1 MNRKRS
7 SSVSFTRGKENNDDD
22 VGDEIHISLAPY
34 IQTYLAHSG
43 QGLGCCGISLPVP
56 FERAAARSW
65 WNPKFDSEILEEQ
78 FRRSAFPQIRLRFR
92 YALTYILLVSMS
104 WLAYFVVTGIE
115 NDTSTWPAIAAI
127 FSIVGAIVSVVL
139 YLTHTDYYK
148 SYVLPTSLGVAS
160 LLCLLSLLF
169 LAIVPP
175 YVDGLTLVGHFAL
188 CSEIL
193 LLIYTVLPM
202 PLYACIGISSIYSI
216 VFEFLTAYLYGSKD
230 RRQRMFSSRTF
241 LNNSDISKVYNKTFV
256 PTYSSLHQDSH
267 LISGLQS
274 VISNVSDVL
283 TASAEIMSNL
293 HTPNAISN
301 LSSKLLDNEGIIGKM
316 SETLTNANTLIKLNS
331 STLSTMTSVN
341 STVNSLF
348 NNTNLSNLSKMNASS
363 TEAGLIAD
371 TVQSITNWT
380 NTDASSTYLQDD
392 IDFTT
397 NLSIRILMQICI
409 HLIGVHILIMTFV
422 RMRGTFMKVGQS
434 LLVRRQLEME
444 RQLKEKMIH
453 SVMPPKVA
461 DWLMEESG
469 REREREDS
477 LKKGS
482 IPSNQT
488 DIRSL
493 FRPFNMHSME
503 NVSILFAD
511 IVGFTKMSSNK
522 TAEEL
527 VGILNDLF
535 ERFDDLCEHH
545 GCEKISTLGDCYYC
559 VSGCPEPRPDHA
571 KCCIEMGLAMI
582 EAIKQ
587 FDVERREGVNMRVG
601 VHTGTVLC
609 GIVGTK
615 RFKFDVWSNDVTL
628 ANKLESTGKPGRV
641 HLSEKT
647 LSFLN
652 HQYITEEGEAVNGI
666 KTYFIRSRKSDIMN
680 QFVTN
685 VTLPK
690 DFSPL
695 LQTRHRL
702 ASCNNQNKP
711 RQHYLH
717 MVTNTN
723 NYRIK
728 ANSLP
733 SILDSENSNDIIDEK
748 EDLNK
753 SPVSTAS
760 YEKKRTRNKPW
771 RYLQRQRTSEEMT
784 PLDIEEGRNIVIRQP
799 KNEQYDDRNG
809 FKRIPFNNGVE
820 MDPNPVPSSP
830 LLSGQETISHA
841 SSICS
846 RKDSGIKSNSRRSSI
861 QQQLFL
867 MNGMAQ
873 GDLLGHRV
881 SGYYTSSS
889 TLNSNHELSSSVPPY
904 PFPPAVTDTF
914 GACFHKLRKQS
925 DLQLIRCV
933 QDNVSSQ
940 RSYFVKPPL
949 SSVTLFFKNK
959 ELEKEY
965 RENAHRA
972 SEGVTGNPPTLAT
985 SRFNTYFD
993 ILISALVY
1001 TAITISLFLLC
1012 KPSIYYTVFCTFA
1025 TTIQVIAVLLCIR
1038 QFFRPN
1044 TMNATFTQNIFNF
1057 FSRWYPWHVCG
1068 AILVGLPIVSIL
1080 LNFTCN
1086 SLHSLNNFEY
1096 YYSYLIFIGLVHFCN
1111 FTQLNC
1117 WMKNLLV
1124 TFAGALFICLV
1135 VSHISYNQVMTVP
1148 SDYDT
1153 RNNTQERSAMHPNLI
1168 NAILTEHDS
1177 YPIDENLIIS
1187 RKEFH
1192 NFADSSTQSSVPIM
1206 GQPTPMMDAIVITE
1220 REKELRYN
1228 ERLYHSEIYLDM
1240 ILLLLLVWFLNR
1252 EFEISYRLSFHG
1264 NFVAA
1269 RDKTRVQSMK
1279 NQADLLLHN
1288 IIPKYVADQL
1298 KTTAKYSQNHK
1309 SVGIIFASIVN
1320 FNELYDESYLGG
1332 KEYLRVLNELIGD
1345 FDELLENPEF
1355 SNVEKIKTI
1364 GSTFMAASG
1373 LNPQVRQQSEHE
1385 YTHLFQLLDFAM
1397 AMHKVIYN
1405 FNRDLLGFKLI
1416 LRVGFN
1422 YGDVTAGV
1430 IGATKLY
1437 YDIWG
1442 DAVNIASRMDST
1454 GVAGRIQM
1462 ASNCIDVLAERYEF
1476 EPRGQ
1481 VYVKGKDN
1489 MDVFLL
1495 IGKKEDITDT
1505 NGT

>member
-1 MNRKRS
+1 MSDMTPPLNRKRS
-7 SSVSFTRGKENNDDD
+7 SSVSFTRAKDDSE
-22 VGDEIHISLAPY
+22 GAADEIHISLAPC
-34 IQTYLAHSG
+34 IQTYLTHNG
-43 QGLGCCGISLPVP
+43 QGRGCCGISLPVP
-56 FERAAARSW
+56 FERAAPRSW

-78 FRRSAFPQIRLRFR
+78 FKRSAFPQIRLRFR
-92 YALTYILLVSMS
+92 YALTYILLVSLS
-104 WLAYFVVTGIE
+104 WFAYFVIIGTE
-115 NDTSTWPAIAAI
+115 YNTTSWPAITVVFTI
-127 FSIVGAIVSVVL
+127 IGTMVSAVL

-148 SYVLPTSLGVAS
+148 TYVLQISLGVAFM
-160 LLCLLSLLF
+160 LCILSLLF

-175 YVDGLTLVGHFAL
+175 YIDGLTLVGHFAL

-202 PLYACIGISSIYSI
+202 PLYVCVGISTVYSFL
-216 VFEFLTAYLYGSKD
+216 FEFLTAYLYGTKTARQKFFSKYNLTIN
-230 RRQRMFSSRTF
+230 SAE
-241 LNNSDISKVYNKTFV
+241 NNTALDYITNVMHNDNEYVTASMKSNM
-256 PTYSSLHQDSH
+256 
-267 LISGLQS
+267 
-274 VISNVSDVL
+274 NVSL
-283 TASAEIMSNL
+283 FQG
-293 HTPNAISN
+293 
-301 LSSKLLDNEGIIGKM
+301 SKLL
-316 SETLTNANTLIKLNS
+316 SEALNDTNGLKNLNS
-331 STLSTMTSVN
+331 NITSTLANVNFIINAST
-341 STVNSLF
+341 
-348 NNTNLSNLSKMNASS
+348 NNLISKGASS
-363 TEAGLIAD
+363 TTSVLGENILPHKSD
-371 TVQSITNWT
+371 EM
-380 NTDASSTYLQDD
+380 SSYFLSSNISSRSYSDD
-392 IDFTT
+392 NYFSTS
-397 NLSIRILMQICI
+397 LGIRILMQVCI
-409 HLIGVHILIMTFV
+409 HLIGIHILIMTFV

-444 RQLKEKMIH
+444 KQLKEKMIH

-461 DWLMEESG
+461 AWLMEESE

-482 IPSNQT
+482 IPSNNT

-511 IVGFTKMSSNK
+511 IVGFTRMSSNK
-522 TAEEL
+522 TAEQL

-535 ERFDDLCEHH
+535 ERFDDLCEDH

-587 FDVERREGVNMRVG
+587 FDIERREGVNMRVG

-641 HLSEKT
+641 HLSENT
-647 LSFLN
+647 LRFLN
-652 HQYITEEGEAVNGI
+652 DQYITEDGDLINGI
-666 KTYFIRSRKSDIMN
+666 KTYFIKSRKSDFTS
-680 QFVTN
+680 QFITSIIQS
-685 VTLPK
+685 PK
-690 DFSPL
+690 SISPL
-695 LQTRHRL
+695 MQSRHRL
-702 ASCNNQNKP
+702 ASCNNPYRSKN
-711 RQHYLH
+711 HYLH
-717 MVTNTN
+717 MVTNAS
-723 NYRIK
+723 NYRMK

-733 SILDSENSNDIIDEK
+733 SILDSENGDTDIGDEK
-748 EDLNK
+748 GNVNK
-753 SPVSTAS
+753 SPISVAS
-760 YEKKRTRNKPW
+760 YGKKKVRNKPW
-771 RYLQRQRTSEEMT
+771 KYLQRQRTTEEMT
-784 PLDIEEGRNIVIRQP
+784 PLEMEEAKAIIVDRSKTESQSY
-799 KNEQYDDRNG
+799 EDRNG
-809 FKRIPFNNGVE
+809 FRQNTSQNDIE

-830 LLSGQETISHA
+830 LLSGQEPLSRA
-841 SSICS
+841 SSMCS
-846 RKDSGIKSNSRRSSI
+846 RKDSGIRSNSRRSSI

-873 GDLLGHRV
+873 GDLLAHRV

-889 TLNSNHELSSSVPPY
+889 TLNSVHEPPSSVPPY

-949 SSVTLFFKNK
+949 SSVTLFFKDK
-959 ELEKEY
+959 EMEMEY
-965 RENAHRA
+965 RENAHKVNECI
-972 SEGVTGNPPTLAT
+972 SGNPPTLAT

-1001 TAITISLFLLC
+1001 TAVSVALFLLC
-1012 KPSIYYTVFCTFA
+1012 EPTLYYLIFLVCA
-1025 TTIQVIAVLLCIR
+1025 TTIQIVAVSLCVRQLLS
-1038 QFFRPN
+1038 PN
-1044 TMNATFTQNIFNF
+1044 MVHATLTQEIFKF
-1057 FSRWYPWHVCG
+1057 FSQWYPWHICG
-1068 AILVGLPIVSIL
+1068 AILVGLPIISIL
-1080 LNFTCN
+1080 LNYTCSN
-1086 SLHSLNNFEY
+1086 LHNLDNFEY
-1096 YYSYLIFIGLVHFCN
+1096 YYGYLVFIGLVHFCN

-1117 WMKNLLV
+1117 WMKNFLV
-1124 TFAGALFICLV
+1124 TFMGMLFLFLV
-1135 VSHISYNQVMTVP
+1135 ITHISYNQQNHGNQFANDSLRHLQSLENQRVTNLSNRISETTTKEVF
-1148 SDYDT
+1148 D
-1153 RNNTQERSAMHPNLI
+1153 NTLTLI
-1168 NAILTEHDS
+1168 HEYRTILT
-1177 YPIDENLIIS
+1177 
-1187 RKEFH
+1187 R
-1192 NFADSSTQSSVPIM
+1192 Q
-1206 GQPTPMMDAIVITE
+1206 
-1220 REKELRYN
+1220 REAEIKYN
-1228 ERLYHSEIYLDM
+1228 ERLYNSEIFLDM

-1264 NFVAA
+1264 NAVAA
-1269 RDKTRVQSMK
+1269 QDKSRVQSMK
-1279 NQADLLLHN
+1279 NQADWLLHN

-1309 SVGIIFASIVN
+1309 TVGIIFASIVN

-1332 KEYLRVLNELIGD
+1332 KEYLRVLNELISD
-1345 FDELLENPEF
+1345 FDELLEMPEY

-1373 LNPQVRQQSEHE
+1373 LNPQVRQQSQHE

-1397 AMHKVIYN
+1397 AMHKVMYD

-1416 LRVGFN
+1416 LRIGFN

-1454 GVAGRIQM
+1454 GVAGRIQV
-1462 ASNCIDVLAERYEF
+1462 AKNSLDVLSEKYEF

-1489 MDVFLL
+1489 MNVFLL
-1495 IGKKEDITDT
+1495 IGKKDDINATT
-1505 NGT
+1505 SA

>member
-1 MNRKRS
+1 MSSMTPPLNRKRS
-7 SSVSFTRGKENNDDD
+7 SSVSFTRAKDNSEDAT
-22 VGDEIHISLAPY
+22 DEIHISLAPY

-56 FERAAARSW
+56 FERAAPRSW

-78 FRRSAFPQIRLRFR
+78 FKRSAFPQIRLRFR
-92 YALTYILLVSMS
+92 YALTYILLVSLS
-104 WLAYFVVTGIE
+104 WLAYFVIIGTE
-115 NDTSTWPAIAAI
+115 YSTTTWPAIAAV
-127 FSIVGAIVSVVL
+127 FTTVGAMVSVVL

-148 SYVLPTSLGVAS
+148 TYLLPISLAVAS
-160 LLCLLSLLF
+160 MLCILSLLF

-175 YVDGLTLVGHFAL
+175 YIDGLTLVGHFAL

-202 PLYACIGISSIYSI
+202 PLYVCVGISTVYSFL
-216 VFEFLTAYLYGSKD
+216 FEFLTAYLYGTKTA
-230 RRQRMFSSRTF
+230 REKFFSEHS
-241 LNNSDISKVYNKTFV
+241 LSNNSTGNDAVLDYTKISTVA
-256 PTYSSLHQDSH
+256 YSSLRNFNDS
-267 LISGLQS
+267 QF
-274 VISNVSDVL
+274 SNVMHNDNEYI
-283 TASAEIMSNL
+283 TANVKQAPYSQDL
-293 HTPNAISN
+293 
-301 LSSKLLDNEGIIGKM
+301 KLLSMLGLKSSNQ
-316 SETLTNANTLIKLNS
+316 ETMMGRLSGVLNDTNVLKNLNS
-331 STLSTMTSVN
+331 SIVSAIANVN
-341 STVNSLF
+341 STI
-348 NNTNLSNLSKMNASS
+348 NASS
-363 TEAGLIAD
+363 DNLI
-371 TVQSITNWT
+371 SKGIN
-380 NTDASSTYLQDD
+380 NTTSVLGESVLTHKNGELSNYFLSSNISNRPFSDD
-392 IDFTT
+392 NYFSTS
-397 NLSIRILMQICI
+397 LGIRVLMQICI
-409 HLIGVHILIMTFV
+409 HLIGIHILIMTFV

-444 RQLKEKMIH
+444 KQLKEKMIH

-461 DWLMEESG
+461 DWLMEESE

-482 IPSNQT
+482 IPSNNT

-511 IVGFTKMSSNK
+511 IVGFTRMSSNK

-587 FDVERREGVNMRVG
+587 FDIERREGVNMRVG

-641 HLSEKT
+641 HLSENT

-652 HQYITEEGEAVNGI
+652 DRYITEEGDLVNGI
-666 KTYFIRSRKSDIMN
+666 KTYFIKGLKSDFTN
-680 QFVTN
+680 QFITN
-685 VTLPK
+685 IASPK
-690 DFSPL
+690 SISPL
-695 LQTRHRL
+695 MQTRHRL
-702 ASCNNQNKP
+702 ASCNSQSKSKY
-711 RQHYLH
+711 HYLH
-717 MVTNTN
+717 MVTNAS
-723 NYRIK
+723 NYRMK

-733 SILDSENSNDIIDEK
+733 SILDLENGDTDTADEK
-748 EDLNK
+748 ENVNK
-753 SPVSTAS
+753 SPISVAS
-760 YEKKRTRNKPW
+760 YGKKKLRNKPW
-771 RYLQRQRTSEEMT
+771 KYLQRQRTTEEMT
-784 PLDIEEGRNIVIRQP
+784 PLEMEEAKAIITERSKIESQSYE
-799 KNEQYDDRNG
+799 DRNG
-809 FKRIPFNNGVE
+809 FRIRLKMILKWIQTLYLLVLYCL
-820 MDPNPVPSSP
+820 VKSHSVVP
-830 LLSGQETISHA
+830 LLCAVEKILESEVIADVAVYS
-841 SSICS
+841 
-846 RKDSGIKSNSRRSSI
+846 
-861 QQQLFL
+861 
-867 MNGMAQ
+867 
-873 GDLLGHRV
+873 
-881 SGYYTSSS
+881 SSS
-889 TLNSNHELSSSVPPY
+889 TLNSVHEPSSSVPPY

-959 ELEKEY
+959 EMEKEY
-965 RENAHRA
+965 RENAHKV
-972 SEGVTGNPPTLAT
+972 SECISGNPPTLAT

-1001 TAITISLFLLC
+1001 TAVTVSLFLLC
-1012 KPSIYYTVFCTFA
+1012 EPTLYYIIFFVCA
-1025 TTIQVIAVLLCIR
+1025 TTIQIIAVSLCVRQLLY
-1038 QFFRPN
+1038 PD
-1044 TMNATFTQNIFNF
+1044 MVHATFIQQIFKF
-1057 FSRWYPWHVCG
+1057 FSQWYPWHTCG
-1068 AILVGLPIVSIL
+1068 AILVGLPITSIL
-1080 LNFTCN
+1080 LNYSCSN
-1086 SLHSLNNFEY
+1086 LHHLKNFEY
-1096 YYSYLIFIGLVHFCN
+1096 YYGYLIFVGLVHFCN

-1117 WMKNLLV
+1117 WMKNFLV
-1124 TFAGALFICLV
+1124 TFMGVLFLCLV
-1135 VSHISYNQVMTVP
+1135 MNYISYNQENLGNQLTNDSVHHPRSLANQRVT
-1148 SDYDT
+1148 DLIT
-1153 RNNTQERSAMHPNLI
+1153 NKFNASAMKEMDDNTPAFILSSASRI
-1168 NAILTEHDS
+1168 ILT
-1177 YPIDENLIIS
+1177 
-1187 RKEFH
+1187 R
-1192 NFADSSTQSSVPIM
+1192 Q
-1206 GQPTPMMDAIVITE
+1206 
-1220 REKELRYN
+1220 REAEIRYN
-1228 ERLYHSEIYLDM
+1228 ERLYSSEIFLDM
-1240 ILLLLLVWFLNR
+1240 ILLLMLVWFLNR

-1264 NFVAA
+1264 NAVAA
-1269 RDKTRVQSMK
+1269 RDKSRVQSMK
-1279 NQADLLLHN
+1279 NQADWLLHN

-1298 KTTAKYSQNHK
+1298 KTTAKYSQNHRA
-1309 SVGIIFASIVN
+1309 VGIIFASIVN

-1345 FDELLENPEF
+1345 FDELLEKPEF

-1373 LNPQVRQQSEHE
+1373 LNPQVRQQSKHE
-1385 YTHLFQLLDFAM
+1385 QAHLFQLIDFAM
-1397 AMHKVIYN
+1397 AMHKVIYD

-1416 LRVGFN
+1416 LRIGFN

-1454 GVAGRIQM
+1454 GVAGRIQV
-1462 ASNCIDVLAERYEF
+1462 AKNVLDVLSEQYEF

-1495 IGKKEDITDT
+1495 IGKKNDINTT
-1505 NGT
+1505 THT

>member
-1 MNRKRS
+1 MTAEGDRTLVLRHASLKNPLIVAGLQNVIRNIS
-7 SSVSFTRGKENNDDD
+7 DFTTAINTETL
-22 VGDEIHISLAPY
+22 S
-34 IQTYLAHSG
+34 
-43 QGLGCCGISLPVP
+43 
-56 FERAAARSW
+56 
-65 WNPKFDSEILEEQ
+65 
-78 FRRSAFPQIRLRFR
+78 RLRESRDTMNVGSR
-92 YALTYILLVSMS
+92 YSET
-104 WLAYFVVTGIE
+104 
-115 NDTSTWPAIAAI
+115 
-127 FSIVGAIVSVVL
+127 
-139 YLTHTDYYK
+139 
-148 SYVLPTSLGVAS
+148 VAQR
-160 LLCLLSLLF
+160 
-169 LAIVPP
+169 
-175 YVDGLTLVGHFAL
+175 
-188 CSEIL
+188 
-193 LLIYTVLPM
+193 
-202 PLYACIGISSIYSI
+202 
-216 VFEFLTAYLYGSKD
+216 LYG
-230 RRQRMFSSRTF
+230 T
-241 LNNSDISKVYNKTFV
+241 LNDVN
-256 PTYSSLHQDSH
+256 
-267 LISGLQS
+267 
-274 VISNVSDVL
+274 VL
-283 TASAEIMSNL
+283 TR
-293 HTPNAISN
+293 
-301 LSSKLLDNEGIIGKM
+301 
-316 SETLTNANTLIKLNS
+316 LNS
-331 STLSTMTSVN
+331 SVPAMVTAIN
-341 STVNSLF
+341 STVNSSPVDYYA
-348 NNTNLSNLSKMNASS
+348 NNNIFA
-363 TEAGLIAD
+363 
-371 TVQSITNWT
+371 
-380 NTDASSTYLQDD
+380 DD
-392 IDFTT
+392 IDFST
-397 NLSIRILMQICI
+397 NLTIRILMQICI
-409 HLIGVHILIMTFV
+409 HLIGMHILIMTFV

-434 LLVRRQLEME
+434 LLVRRQLEVE
-444 RQLKEKMIH
+444 KQLKEKMIH

-461 DWLMEESG
+461 DWLMEESE

-482 IPSNQT
+482 IPSNNS

-493 FRPFNMHSME
+493 FRPFNMLSME
-503 NVSILFAD
+503 DVSILFAD
-511 IVGFTKMSSNK
+511 IVGFTRMSSNK

-559 VSGCPEPRPDHA
+559 VSGCPEPRSDHA

-587 FDVERREGVNMRVG
+587 FDIERREGVNMRVG

-641 HLSEKT
+641 HLSENT
-647 LSFLN
+647 LRFLGD
-652 HQYITEEGEAVNGI
+652 QYITENGDIVNGV
-666 KTYFIRSRKSDIMN
+666 KTYFIRARKSDFMN
-680 QFVTN
+680 QFITN
-685 VTLPK
+685 VTSPK
-690 DFSPL
+690 SISPL
-695 LQTRHRL
+695 MQSRNRL
-702 ASCNNQNKP
+702 ASCNNQAKP
-711 RQHYLH
+711 RYHYLH
-717 MVTNTN
+717 MITNAS
-723 NYRIK
+723 NYRVK

-733 SILDSENSNDIIDEK
+733 SILDSENDGDMDEK
-748 EDLNK
+748 EDSNK
-753 SPVSTAS
+753 SPTSTAS
-760 YEKKRTRNKPW
+760 YGKKKVRNKPR
-771 RYLQRQRTSEEMT
+771 RYLQRQRTTEEMT
-784 PLDIEEGRNIVIRQP
+784 PLEIEEGRNIAMERAKADIQTY
-799 KNEQYDDRNG
+799 EECNG
-809 FKRIPFNNGVE
+809 FKRVPLNNGVE

-830 LLSGQETISHA
+830 LLSGQEPISNA

-867 MNGMAQ
+867 MNGMTQ

-889 TLNSNHELSSSVPPY
+889 TLNSTHEPSSSVPPY
-904 PFPPAVTDTF
+904 PFPPMVTDTF

-959 ELEKEY
+959 EMEKEY
-965 RENAHRA
+965 RENAHKV
-972 SEGVTGNPPTLAT
+972 SEGIGDNPPTLAT

-1001 TAITISLFLLC
+1001 TANVISLFLLC
-1012 KPSIYYTVFCTFA
+1012 KPTIYYTIFSVLA
-1025 TTIQVIAVLLCIR
+1025 TTAQVIAVLLCIR
-1038 QFFRPN
+1038 QILYPN
-1044 TMNATFTQNIFNF
+1044 AAHATFTQKIFKV
-1057 FSRWYPWHVCG
+1057 FSRWYPWHICG
-1068 AILVGLPIVSIL
+1068 AILVGLPIISIL

-1086 SLHSLNNFEY
+1086 SFRNLNNFEY
-1096 YYSYLIFIGLVHFCN
+1096 YYSYLIFVGLVHFCN

-1124 TFAGALFICLV
+1124 TLTGILFICLV
-1135 VSHISYNQVMTVP
+1135 VSHISPYYQ
-1148 SDYDT
+1148 
-1153 RNNTQERSAMHPNLI
+1153 
-1168 NAILTEHDS
+1168 
-1177 YPIDENLIIS
+1177 ENLISNKSNNNRINDS
-1187 RKEFH
+1187 QLGALNS
-1192 NFADSSTQSSVPIM
+1192 NFIKSFASELNDVSFLNGAKNLTAAASTRTPSSVVKSIE
-1206 GQPTPMMDAIVITE
+1206 E
-1220 REKELRYN
+1220 REELSTTRGLSYTKYN
-1228 ERLYHSEIYLDM
+1228 ERLYNSEIYLDVV
-1240 ILLLLLVWFLNR
+1240 LLLLLVWFLNR
-1252 EFEISYRLSFHG
+1252 EFEISYRLCFHG
-1264 NFVAA
+1264 NAVAA

-1279 NQADLLLHN
+1279 NQADWLLHN

-1345 FDELLENPEF
+1345 FDELLERSEYA
-1355 SNVEKIKTI
+1355 NVEKIKTI

-1385 YTHLFQLLDFAM
+1385 YTHLFQLVEFALT
-1397 AMHKVIYN
+1397 MHKVIYD

-1416 LRVGFN
+1416 LRIGFN

-1462 ASNCIDVLAERYEF
+1462 ASNCLDALSEGYEF

-1495 IGKKEDITDT
+1495 KGKKNVCEA
-1505 NGT
+1505 

>member
-1 MNRKRS
+1 MTPQLNRKRG
-7 SSVSFTRGKENNDDD
+7 SSVSFTRAKDDSED
-22 VGDEIHISLAPY
+22 AEDEIHISLAPY
-34 IQTYLAHSG
+34 IQTYLAHSN

-56 FERAAARSW
+56 FERAAPRSW
-65 WNPKFDSEILEEQ
+65 WNPRFDSEILEEQ
-78 FRRSAFPQIRLRFR
+78 FKRSAFPQIRLRFR
-92 YALTYILLVSMS
+92 YALTYILLVSLS
-104 WLAYFVVTGIE
+104 WLTYFVIIGLG
-115 NDTSTWPAIAAI
+115 NDTSTWAVIAGV
-127 FSIVGAIVSVVL
+127 FGIVGIMISAVL

-148 SYVLPTSLGVAS
+148 CYVLPISLGVATT
-160 LLCLLSLLF
+160 LCFLSLLF
-169 LAIVPP
+169 LALVPP

-193 LLIYTVLPM
+193 LVIYTVLPM
-202 PLYACIGISSIYSI
+202 PLYACVGISTLYS
-216 VFEFLTAYLYGSKD
+216 F
-230 RRQRMFSSRTF
+230 MF
-241 LNNSDISKVYNKTFV
+241 DI
-256 PTYSSLHQDSH
+256 PT
-267 LISGLQS
+267 
-274 VISNVSDVL
+274 V
-283 TASAEIMSNL
+283 
-293 HTPNAISN
+293 
-301 LSSKLLDNEGIIGKM
+301 
-316 SETLTNANTLIKLNS
+316 
-331 STLSTMTSVN
+331 MTITN
-341 STVNSLF
+341 STVNLSPVDNYVNNNLF
-348 NNTNLSNLSKMNASS
+348 
-363 TEAGLIAD
+363 I
-371 TVQSITNWT
+371 
-380 NTDASSTYLQDD
+380 DD
-392 IDFTT
+392 IDFST
-397 NLSIRILMQICI
+397 NLAIRILMQICI

-444 RQLKEKMIH
+444 KQLKEKMIH

-461 DWLMEESG
+461 DWLMEESE

-482 IPSNQT
+482 IPSNNT

-503 NVSILFAD
+503 DVSILFAD
-511 IVGFTKMSSNK
+511 IVGFTRMSSNK
-522 TAEEL
+522 TAEQL

-559 VSGCPEPRPDHA
+559 VSGCPEPRSDHA

-587 FDVERREGVNMRVG
+587 FDIERREGVNMRVG

-641 HLSEKT
+641 HLSENT
-647 LSFLN
+647 LRFLGD
-652 HQYITEEGEAVNGI
+652 QYITEIGEVVNGV
-666 KTYFIRSRKSDIMN
+666 KTYFIRARKSDFVN
-680 QFVTN
+680 QFITN
-685 VTLPK
+685 VTSLK
-690 DFSPL
+690 SISPL
-695 LQTRHRL
+695 LQSRNRL
-702 ASCNNQNKP
+702 SSCNNQVKP
-711 RQHYLH
+711 RHHYLH
-717 MVTNTN
+717 MVTNAS
-723 NYRIK
+723 NYRMK

-733 SILDSENSNDIIDEK
+733 SILDSENGDDIMDEK
-748 EDLNK
+748 DDLNK
-753 SPVSTAS
+753 SPMSTAS
-760 YEKKRTRNKPW
+760 YGKKKVRNKPW
-771 RYLQRQRTSEEMT
+771 RYLQRQRTTEEMA
-784 PLDIEEGRNIVIRQP
+784 PLEVEEGRNIVMERAKPDFQIF
-799 KNEQYDDRNG
+799 EECNG
-809 FKRIPFNNGVE
+809 FRRVPLNNSVE

-830 LLSGQETISHA
+830 LLSGQEPISNA

-867 MNGMAQ
+867 MNSMTQ

-889 TLNSNHELSSSVPPY
+889 TLNSTHELSSSMPPY
-904 PFPPAVTDTF
+904 PFPPMVTDTF

-959 ELEKEY
+959 EMEKEY
-965 RENAHRA
+965 RENAHKA
-972 SEGVTGNPPTLAT
+972 NEGIGDNPPTLAT
-985 SRFNTYFD
+985 SRFNTYID

-1012 KPSIYYTVFCTFA
+1012 EPTIYYTMFSMLAITVQ
-1025 TTIQVIAVLLCIR
+1025 IIAVSLCIR
-1038 QFFRPN
+1038 QLLYPN
-1044 TMNATFTQNIFNF
+1044 TTHATFTQRIFKF

-1068 AILVGLPIVSIL
+1068 AILVGLPIISIL

-1086 SLHSLNNFEY
+1086 NFRNLNNFEY
-1096 YYSYLIFIGLVHFCN
+1096 YYSYLIFVGLVHFCN

-1124 TFAGALFICLV
+1124 TLTGILFICMPNFFKLLASELNDGNFSIDTKDFLSSTISTKTPSSV
-1135 VSHISYNQVMTVP
+1135 AKYKREALPTTREISYT
-1148 SDYDT
+1148 
-1153 RNNTQERSAMHPNLI
+1153 
-1168 NAILTEHDS
+1168 
-1177 YPIDENLIIS
+1177 
-1187 RKEFH
+1187 K
-1192 NFADSSTQSSVPIM
+1192 
-1206 GQPTPMMDAIVITE
+1206 
-1220 REKELRYN
+1220 YN
-1228 ERLYHSEIYLDM
+1228 ERLYNSEIYLDM
-1240 ILLLLLVWFLNR
+1240 VLLLLLVWFLNR
-1252 EFEISYRLSFHG
+1252 EFEISYRLCFHG
-1264 NFVAA
+1264 NAVAA
-1269 RDKTRVQSMK
+1269 RDKMRVQSMK
-1279 NQADLLLHN
+1279 NQADWLLHN
-1288 IIPKYVADQL
+1288 IIPKHVADQL

-1345 FDELLENPEF
+1345 FDELLERPEYA
-1355 SNVEKIKTI
+1355 NVEKIKTI

-1373 LNPQVRQQSEHE
+1373 LNPQVREQSEHE
-1385 YTHLFQLLDFAM
+1385 YTHLFQLVDFAV

-1416 LRVGFN
+1416 LRIGFN

-1454 GVAGRIQM
+1454 GVAGRIQI
-1462 ASNCIDVLAERYEF
+1462 ASNCLNILSERYEF

-1495 IGKKEDITDT
+1495 IGKKKNANMTDV
-1505 NGT
+1505 

>member
-1 MNRKRS
+1 MTPELNRKRG
-7 SSVSFTRGKENNDDD
+7 SSVSFTRAKDDSED
-22 VGDEIHISLAPY
+22 AEDEIHISLAPY

-43 QGLGCCGISLPVP
+43 QGLGCCGVSLPVP
-56 FERAAARSW
+56 FERAAPRSW
-65 WNPKFDSEILEEQ
+65 WNPRFDSEILEEQ

-92 YALTYILLVSMS
+92 YALTYILLVSLS
-104 WLAYFVVTGIE
+104 WLVYFVIIGIE
-115 NDTSTWPAIAAI
+115 NDTSTWTALAGV
-127 FSIVGAIVSVVL
+127 FGIVGVLASAVL

-148 SYVLPTSLGVAS
+148 SYVLPISLGAAAT
-160 LLCLLSLLF
+160 LCLLSLLF
-169 LAIVPP
+169 LALVPP
-175 YVDGLTLVGHFAL
+175 HVDGLTLVGHFAL

-193 LLIYTVLPM
+193 LVIYTVLPM
-202 PLYACIGISSIYSI
+202 PLYACVGISTLYSFM
-216 VFEFLTAYLYGSKD
+216 FEFLTAYLYGWKD
-230 RRQRMFSSRTF
+230 ARQRFYTGERIVQNDTSGINRMAAGGERT
-241 LNNSDISKVYNKTFV
+241 LVLTH
-256 PTYSSLHQDSH
+256 SSLRDP
-267 LISGLQS
+267 LNVAGLQNVIRNISDFTTAISAEAMSRLRQGRDTMNAGARYSETVAQRLHSALSDTNVLTRLNPSVPS
-274 VISNVSDVL
+274 VI
-283 TASAEIMSNL
+283 TA
-293 HTPNAISN
+293 
-301 LSSKLLDNEGIIGKM
+301 
-316 SETLTNANTLIKLNS
+316 
-331 STLSTMTSVN
+331 VN
-341 STVNSLF
+341 STVNSSPIDNYANLF
-348 NNTNLSNLSKMNASS
+348 A
-363 TEAGLIAD
+363 
-371 TVQSITNWT
+371 
-380 NTDASSTYLQDD
+380 DD
-392 IDFTT
+392 IDFST
-397 NLSIRILMQICI
+397 NLAIRILMQICI

-444 RQLKEKMIH
+444 KQLKEKMIH

-461 DWLMEESG
+461 DWLMEESE

-482 IPSNQT
+482 IPSNNT

-493 FRPFNMHSME
+493 FRPFNMLSME
-503 NVSILFAD
+503 DVSILFAD
-511 IVGFTKMSSNK
+511 IVGFTRMSSNK

-559 VSGCPEPRPDHA
+559 VSGCPEPRSDHA

-641 HLSEKT
+641 HLSENT
-647 LSFLN
+647 LRFLGD
-652 HQYITEEGEAVNGI
+652 QYITEIGEVVNGV
-666 KTYFIRSRKSDIMN
+666 KTYFIRARKSDFVN
-680 QFVTN
+680 QFITN
-685 VTLPK
+685 VTSPK
-690 DFSPL
+690 SISPL
-695 LQTRHRL
+695 MQSRNRL
-702 ASCNNQNKP
+702 ASCNTQAKP
-711 RQHYLH
+711 RYHYLH
-717 MVTNTN
+717 MVTNAS
-723 NYRIK
+723 NYRMK

-733 SILDSENSNDIIDEK
+733 SILDSENDGIADEK
-748 EDLNK
+748 EDSNK
-753 SPVSTAS
+753 SPTSTAS
-760 YEKKRTRNKPW
+760 YGKRKVRNKPW
-771 RYLQRQRTSEEMT
+771 RYLQRQRTTEEMT
-784 PLDIEEGRNIVIRQP
+784 PLEIEEGRNIAMERAKPDAQAY
-799 KNEQYDDRNG
+799 EECNG
-809 FKRIPFNNGVE
+809 FRRVPVNNGVE

-830 LLSGQETISHA
+830 LLSGQEPISNA

-867 MNGMAQ
+867 MNGMTQ

-889 TLNSNHELSSSVPPY
+889 TLNSTHEPSSSVPPY
-904 PFPPAVTDTF
+904 PFPPMVTDTF

-959 ELEKEY
+959 EMEKEY
-965 RENAHRA
+965 RENAHKA
-972 SEGVTGNPPTLAT
+972 SEGMGGNPPTLAT

-1012 KPSIYYTVFCTFA
+1012 KPTVYYTAFSVLA
-1025 TTIQVIAVLLCIR
+1025 TAVQVIAVSLCIR
-1038 QFFRPN
+1038 QLLYPN
-1044 TMNATFTQNIFNF
+1044 TAHATFTQRIFKF

-1068 AILVGLPIVSIL
+1068 AVLVGLPIISIL
-1080 LNFTCN
+1080 LSLTCN
-1086 SLHSLNNFEY
+1086 SSRSLNNFEY
-1096 YYSYLIFIGLVHFCN
+1096 YYSYLIFVGLVHFCN

-1124 TFAGALFICLV
+1124 TLTGILFICLV
-1135 VSHISYNQVMTVP
+1135 VSHVSPYRQENLGG
-1148 SDYDT
+1148 
-1153 RNNTQERSAMHPNLI
+1153 NNRVNDSQLMQLGALHPNFVKSLASEL
-1168 NAILTEHDS
+1168 NGTRDFLAAAAST
-1177 YPIDENLIIS
+1177 
-1187 RKEFH
+1187 R
-1192 NFADSSTQSSVPIM
+1192 TQSPVTGYTGGQEASPRVP
-1206 GQPTPMMDAIVITE
+1206 PRT
-1220 REKELRYN
+1220 KYN
-1228 ERLYHSEIYLDM
+1228 ERLYNSEIYLDM
-1240 ILLLLLVWFLNR
+1240 VLLLLLVWFLNR
-1252 EFEISYRLSFHG
+1252 EFEISYRLCFHG
-1264 NFVAA
+1264 NAVAA

-1279 NQADLLLHN
+1279 NQADWLLHN

-1345 FDELLENPEF
+1345 FDELLERPEYA
-1355 SNVEKIKTI
+1355 NVEKIKTI

-1385 YTHLFQLLDFAM
+1385 YTHLFQLLDFAV
-1397 AMHKVIYN
+1397 AMHKVIYD

-1416 LRVGFN
+1416 LRIGFN

-1462 ASNCIDVLAERYEF
+1462 ASNCLDVLSERYEF

-1495 IGKKEDITDT
+1495 RGKRNADT
-1505 NGT
+1505 TGT

>member
-1 MNRKRS
+1 MSSMTSHLNRKRS
-7 SSVSFTRGKENNDDD
+7 SSVSFTRAKDDSE
-22 VGDEIHISLAPY
+22 GGADEIHISLAPY

-56 FERAAARSW
+56 FERAAPRSW

-78 FRRSAFPQIRLRFR
+78 FKRSAFPQIRLRFR
-92 YALTYILLVSMS
+92 YALTYILLVSLS
-104 WLAYFVVTGIE
+104 WLAYFVIIGTE
-115 NDTSTWPAIAAI
+115 YNTTTWPAITVVFTI
-127 FSIVGAIVSVVL
+127 IGAMVSVVL

-148 SYVLPTSLGVAS
+148 TYVLQISLGVATV
-160 LLCLLSLLF
+160 LCILSLLF

-202 PLYACIGISSIYSI
+202 PLYICVGISTIYSFL
-216 VFEFLTAYLYGSKD
+216 FEFLTAYLYGTKTARD
-230 RRQRMFSSRTF
+230 NFFKMSSYF
-241 LNNSDISKVYNKTFV
+241 
-256 PTYSSLHQDSH
+256 
-267 LISGLQS
+267 
-274 VISNVSDVL
+274 
-283 TASAEIMSNL
+283 
-293 HTPNAISN
+293 
-301 LSSKLLDNEGIIGKM
+301 LSSNI
-316 SETLTNANTLIKLNS
+316 S
-331 STLSTMTSVN
+331 SSPFSDDYFST
-341 STVNSLF
+341 SL
-348 NNTNLSNLSKMNASS
+348 
-363 TEAGLIAD
+363 G
-371 TVQSITNWT
+371 
-380 NTDASSTYLQDD
+380 
-392 IDFTT
+392 
-397 NLSIRILMQICI
+397 IRILMQICI
-409 HLIGVHILIMTFV
+409 HLIGIHILIMTFV

-444 RQLKEKMIH
+444 KQLKEKMIH

-461 DWLMEESG
+461 DWLMEESE

-482 IPSNQT
+482 IPSNNT

-511 IVGFTKMSSNK
+511 IVGFTRMSSNK

-587 FDVERREGVNMRVG
+587 FDIERREGVNMRVG

-641 HLSEKT
+641 HLSENT

-652 HQYITEEGEAVNGI
+652 DEYITEEGDLINGI
-666 KTYFIRSRKSDIMN
+666 KSYFIKGRKIDFTS
-680 QFVTN
+680 QFITN
-685 VTLPK
+685 IVSPK
-690 DFSPL
+690 SISPL
-695 LQTRHRL
+695 MQSRHRL
-702 ASCNNQNKP
+702 ASCNSQSKSKY
-711 RQHYLH
+711 HYLH
-717 MVTNTN
+717 MVTNAS
-723 NYRIK
+723 NYRMK

-733 SILDSENSNDIIDEK
+733 SILDSENGDTDTTDEK
-748 EDLNK
+748 ENVNK
-753 SPVSTAS
+753 SPISVAS
-760 YEKKRTRNKPW
+760 YGKKKTRNRPW
-771 RYLQRQRTSEEMT
+771 KYLQRQRTTEEMT
-784 PLDIEEGRNIVIRQP
+784 PLEMEEAKAIIAERSKTESQSF
-799 KNEQYDDRNG
+799 EDRNG
-809 FKRIPFNNGVE
+809 FRQNTSQNDIE

-830 LLSGQETISHA
+830 LLSGQEELSRA
-841 SSICS
+841 SSMCS
-846 RKDSGIKSNSRRSSI
+846 RKDSGIRSNSRRSSI

-873 GDLLGHRV
+873 GDLLAHRV

-889 TLNSNHELSSSVPPY
+889 TLNSVQEPSSSVPPY

-959 ELEKEY
+959 EMEKEY
-965 RENAHRA
+965 RENAHKV
-972 SEGVTGNPPTLAT
+972 SECISGNPPTLAT

-1001 TAITISLFLLC
+1001 TAVSVSLFLLC
-1012 KPSIYYTVFCTFA
+1012 EPTLYYLIFFVCA
-1025 TTIQVIAVLLCIR
+1025 TTIQIIAVSLCVRQLLY
-1038 QFFRPN
+1038 PN
-1044 TMNATFTQNIFNF
+1044 LVHATLIQQIFKF
-1057 FSRWYPWHVCG
+1057 FSQWYPWHICG
-1068 AILVGLPIVSIL
+1068 AILVGLPITSIL
-1080 LNFTCN
+1080 LNYTCSN
-1086 SLHSLNNFEY
+1086 FHHLNNFEY
-1096 YYSYLIFIGLVHFCN
+1096 YYGYLIFVGLVHFCN

-1117 WMKNLLV
+1117 WMKNFLV
-1124 TFAGALFICLV
+1124 TFMGVLFLLLII
-1135 VSHISYNQVMTVP
+1135 SHISYN
-1148 SDYDT
+1148 
-1153 RNNTQERSAMHPNLI
+1153 R
-1168 NAILTEHDS
+1168 
-1177 YPIDENLIIS
+1177 ENLVFNGASVHASKIILM
-1187 RKEFH
+1187 R
-1192 NFADSSTQSSVPIM
+1192 Q
-1206 GQPTPMMDAIVITE
+1206 
-1220 REKELRYN
+1220 REAEIRYN
-1228 ERLYHSEIYLDM
+1228 ERLYNSEIFLDM

-1264 NFVAA
+1264 NAVAA
-1269 RDKTRVQSMK
+1269 RDKCRVQSMK
-1279 NQADLLLHN
+1279 NQADWLLHN

-1309 SVGIIFASIVN
+1309 AVGIIFASIVN

-1345 FDELLENPEF
+1345 FDELLEKPEF

-1373 LNPQVRQQSEHE
+1373 LNPQVRQQSDHE
-1385 YTHLFQLLDFAM
+1385 QAHLFQLMDFAT
-1397 AMHKVIYN
+1397 AMHKVIYD

-1416 LRVGFN
+1416 LRIGFN

-1454 GVAGRIQM
+1454 GVAGRIQV
-1462 ASNCIDVLAERYEF
+1462 AKNSLDILAEQYEF

-1495 IGKKEDITDT
+1495 VGKKDDINASPSASEHVSDA
-1505 NGT
+1505 

>member
-1 MNRKRS
+1 MTLPINRKRG
-7 SSVSFTRGKENNDDD
+7 SSVSFTRATNGNEK

-56 FERAAARSW
+56 FERAAPRSW

-78 FRRSAFPQIRLRFR
+78 YKRSAFPQIRLRFR
-92 YALTYILLVSMS
+92 YALIYILLLSLL
-104 WLAYFVVTGIE
+104 WLSYFVIIGVE
-115 NDTSTWPAIAAI
+115 NDTSTWPMIAVA
-127 FSIVGAIVSVVL
+127 FSIVAAMVFGIF

-148 SYVLPTSLGVAS
+148 NYVLPISLGVAMV
-160 LLCLLSLLF
+160 LCLLSLIF
-169 LAIVPP
+169 VAMVPP
-175 YVDGLTLVGHFAL
+175 HMDGLTLVGHFAL

-193 LLIYTVLPM
+193 LLIYTVLPL
-202 PLYACIGISSIYSI
+202 PLYICVGICTAYSFI
-216 VFEFLTAYLYGSKD
+216 FEFLTAYLYGSKTGSQKYFETNPQLMNLEG
-230 RRQRMFSSRTF
+230 RLVR
-241 LNNSDISKVYNKTFV
+241 
-256 PTYSSLHQDSH
+256 
-267 LISGLQS
+267 
-274 VISNVSDVL
+274 NVSDIF
-283 TASAEIMSNL
+283 TEGINTTISAINHL
-293 HTPNAISN
+293 
-301 LSSKLLDNEGIIGKM
+301 KLLPKQLAINQTVLEK
-316 SETLTNANTLIKLNS
+316 SLILNPS
-331 STLSTMTSVN
+331 VLQTMDS
-341 STVNSLF
+341 F
-348 NNTNLSNLSKMNASS
+348 NNTSNIYGKLISPSDVNLFP
-363 TEAGLIAD
+363 TENNITELIALHNI
-371 TVQSITNWT
+371 SG
-380 NTDASSTYLQDD
+380 
-392 IDFTT
+392 IDNEDYVDFGTA
-397 NLSIRILMQICI
+397 LAIRILMQICI
-409 HLIGVHILIMTFV
+409 HLIGIHILIMTFV

-444 RQLKEKMIH
+444 KQLKEKMIH

-461 DWLMEESG
+461 DWLMEESE

-482 IPSNQT
+482 IPSNNT

-535 ERFDDLCEHH
+535 ERFDDLCELH

-559 VSGCPEPRPDHA
+559 VSGCPEPRSDHA

-587 FDVERREGVNMRVG
+587 FDIERKEGVNMRVG

-641 HLSEKT
+641 HLSERT
-647 LSFLN
+647 LSFLDG
-652 HQYITEEGEAVNGI
+652 QYITEEGDIVNGV
-666 KTYFIRSRKSDIMN
+666 KSYFIKGKKMDSVTEFTSIVNSPKSI
-680 QFVTN
+680 
-685 VTLPK
+685 
-690 DFSPL
+690 SPL
-695 LQTRHRL
+695 MESRHRL
-702 ASCNNQNKP
+702 SSCNSQSRP
-711 RQHYLH
+711 RNHYLQ
-717 MVTNTN
+717 MVTNASN
-723 NYRIK
+723 FRIK

-733 SILDSENSNDIIDEK
+733 SILDCESDGNMDIQE
-748 EDLNK
+748 EDINK
-753 SPVSTAS
+753 SPTSTAS
-760 YEKKRTRNKPW
+760 YGKKKVKNKPW
-771 RYLQRQRTSEEMT
+771 KYLQRQRTTEEMT
-784 PLDIEEGRNIVIRQP
+784 PLDLDAKRIVMDTVDDVENAKKIEKVETESG
-799 KNEQYDDRNG
+799 EDRNG
-809 FKRIPFNNGVE
+809 FKRVMPDNGVE
-820 MDPNPVPSSP
+820 MDPNPIPSSP
-830 LLSGQETISHA
+830 LLSGHEPLSHA
-841 SSICS
+841 SSVCS
-846 RKDSGIKSNSRRSSI
+846 RKDSGIRSNSRRSSI

-867 MNGMAQ
+867 MNGMTQ

-889 TLNSNHELSSSVPPY
+889 TLNSTHEPSSFTPQYPY
-904 PFPPAVTDTF
+904 SLPISDTF

-933 QDNVSSQ
+933 QDNVTSQ

-949 SSVTLFFKNK
+949 SSVTLFFKSK
-959 ELEKEY
+959 EMEKEY
-965 RENAHRA
+965 RENAHKA
-972 SEGVTGNPPTLAT
+972 SESVNGNPPTLAT

-1001 TAITISLFLLC
+1001 SAITVSLFLLC
-1012 KPSIYYTVFCTFA
+1012 QPTIYYMTFCILA
-1025 TTIQVIAVLLCIR
+1025 TIIQIIAVTLCVRQLLN
-1038 QFFRPN
+1038 PN
-1044 TMNATFTQNIFNF
+1044 TTHATFTQQIFKF
-1057 FSRWYPWHVCG
+1057 CSRWYPWHVCG
-1068 AILVGLPIVSIL
+1068 AVLVGLPIISIL
-1080 LNFTCN
+1080 LNFSCN
-1086 SLHSLNNFEY
+1086 NSRSLHHFEY
-1096 YYSYLIFIGLVHFCN
+1096 YYSYLIFVGLVHFCN

-1124 TFAGALFICLV
+1124 TLTSILFICLV
-1135 VSHISYNQVMTVP
+1135 ASHINHYEQRNLNSKNDLDSRNVTIIPVP
-1148 SDYDT
+1148 SYLHKSSIRFT
-1153 RNNTQERSAMHPNLI
+1153 LNESSPNHI
-1168 NAILTEHDS
+1168 E
-1177 YPIDENLIIS
+1177 
-1187 RKEFH
+1187 
-1192 NFADSSTQSSVPIM
+1192 SSTNLNTILSDI
-1206 GQPTPMMDAIVITE
+1206 AI
-1220 REKELRYN
+1220 EKRYN
-1228 ERLYHSEIYLDM
+1228 ERLYNSEIYLDM

-1264 NFVAA
+1264 NAVAA
-1269 RDKTRVQSMK
+1269 RDKARVQSMK
-1279 NQADLLLHN
+1279 NQADWLLHN

-1345 FDELLENPEF
+1345 FDELLEKAEF

-1373 LNPQVRQQSEHE
+1373 LNPQVRQQSDHE
-1385 YTHLFQLLDFAM
+1385 YTHLFQMLDFAM
-1397 AMHKVIYN
+1397 AMHKVIYD

-1416 LRVGFN
+1416 LRIGFN

-1462 ASNCIDVLAERYEF
+1462 ASSCLPALSDVYEF

-1489 MDVFLL
+1489 MNVFLL
-1495 IGKKEDITDT
+1495 VGKKS
-1505 NGT
+1505 

>member
-1 MNRKRS
+1 MTPQLNRKRG
-7 SSVSFTRGKENNDDD
+7 SSVSFTRAKDGSENAE
-22 VGDEIHISLAPY
+22 DEIHISLAPY
-34 IQTYLAHSG
+34 IQTYLAHSN
-43 QGLGCCGISLPVP
+43 QGSGCCGISLPVP
-56 FERAAARSW
+56 FERAAPRSW
-65 WNPKFDSEILEEQ
+65 WNPRFDSEILEEQ
-78 FRRSAFPQIRLRFR
+78 FKRSAFPQIRLRFR
-92 YALTYILLVSMS
+92 YALTYILLVSLS
-104 WLAYFVVTGIE
+104 WLTYFVIIGLE
-115 NDTSTWPAIAAI
+115 NDTSTWAAIAGV
-127 FSIVGAIVSVVL
+127 FGIVGIIISAVL

-148 SYVLPTSLGVAS
+148 CYVLPISLGVATT
-160 LLCLLSLLF
+160 LCFLSLLF
-169 LAIVPP
+169 LALVPP
-175 YVDGLTLVGHFAL
+175 HVDGLTLVGHFAL

-193 LLIYTVLPM
+193 LVIYTVLPM
-202 PLYACIGISSIYSI
+202 PLYACVGISTLYSFI
-216 VFEFLTAYLYGSKD
+216 
-230 RRQRMFSSRTF
+230 
-241 LNNSDISKVYNKTFV
+241 
-256 PTYSSLHQDSH
+256 
-267 LISGLQS
+267 
-274 VISNVSDVL
+274 
-283 TASAEIMSNL
+283 
-293 HTPNAISN
+293 
-301 LSSKLLDNEGIIGKM
+301 
-316 SETLTNANTLIKLNS
+316 LNS
-331 STLSTMTSVN
+331 SIPSVMTVTN
-341 STVNSLF
+341 STVNLLPVDNYINNNLF
-348 NNTNLSNLSKMNASS
+348 T
-363 TEAGLIAD
+363 
-371 TVQSITNWT
+371 
-380 NTDASSTYLQDD
+380 DD
-392 IDFTT
+392 IDFST
-397 NLSIRILMQICI
+397 NLAIRILMQICI

-444 RQLKEKMIH
+444 KQLKEKMIH

-461 DWLMEESG
+461 DWLMEESE

-482 IPSNQT
+482 IPSNNT

-503 NVSILFAD
+503 DVSILFAD
-511 IVGFTKMSSNK
+511 IVGFTRMSSNK
-522 TAEEL
+522 TAEQL

-559 VSGCPEPRPDHA
+559 VSGCPEPRSDHA

-587 FDVERREGVNMRVG
+587 FDIERREGVNMRVG

-615 RFKFDVWSNDVTL
+615 RLKFDVWSNDVTL

-641 HLSEKT
+641 HLSENT
-647 LSFLN
+647 LRFLGD
-652 HQYITEEGEAVNGI
+652 QYITEIGEVVNVNFLPVLGV
-666 KTYFIRSRKSDIMN
+666 KTYFIRARKSDFMN
-680 QFVTN
+680 QFITN
-685 VTLPK
+685 VTSPK
-690 DFSPL
+690 SISPL
-695 LQTRHRL
+695 LQSRNRL
-702 ASCNNQNKP
+702 SSCNNQAKP
-711 RQHYLH
+711 RHHYLH
-717 MVTNTN
+717 MVTNAS
-723 NYRIK
+723 NYRMK

-733 SILDSENSNDIIDEK
+733 SILDSENGGDIMDEK
-748 EDLNK
+748 EDSNK
-753 SPVSTAS
+753 SPTSTAS
-760 YEKKRTRNKPW
+760 YGKKKVRNKPW
-771 RYLQRQRTSEEMT
+771 RYLQRQRTTEEMA
-784 PLDIEEGRNIVIRQP
+784 PLEIEEGRNIAMERAKPDLQMY
-799 KNEQYDDRNG
+799 EECNG
-809 FKRIPFNNGVE
+809 FRRASQVPLNSSIE

-830 LLSGQETISHA
+830 LLSGQEPISNA

-867 MNGMAQ
+867 MNSMTQ

-889 TLNSNHELSSSVPPY
+889 TLNSTHEPSSSVPPY
-904 PFPPAVTDTF
+904 PFPPMVTDTF

-959 ELEKEY
+959 EMEKEY
-965 RENAHRA
+965 RENAHKA
-972 SEGVTGNPPTLAT
+972 NEVIGDNPPTLAT
-985 SRFNTYFD
+985 SRFNTYID

-1012 KPSIYYTVFCTFA
+1012 EPSVYYTMFSMLAITV
-1025 TTIQVIAVLLCIR
+1025 QVIAVSLCIR
-1038 QFFRPN
+1038 QLLYPN
-1044 TMNATFTQNIFNF
+1044 TTHATFTQRIFKF

-1068 AILVGLPIVSIL
+1068 AILVGLPIISIL

-1086 SLHSLNNFEY
+1086 NFRNLNNFEY
-1096 YYSYLIFIGLVHFCN
+1096 YYSYLIFVGLVHFCN

-1124 TFAGALFICLV
+1124 TLTGILFICLV
-1135 VSHISYNQVMTVP
+1135 LSHISPNF
-1148 SDYDT
+1148 SNDT
-1153 RNNTQERSAMHPNLI
+1153 RDFLSATTSTKIPSPVAKYTREALSTTREI
-1168 NAILTEHDS
+1168 S
-1177 YPIDENLIIS
+1177 YT
-1187 RKEFH
+1187 K
-1192 NFADSSTQSSVPIM
+1192 
-1206 GQPTPMMDAIVITE
+1206 
-1220 REKELRYN
+1220 YN
-1228 ERLYHSEIYLDM
+1228 ERLYNSEIYLDM
-1240 ILLLLLVWFLNR
+1240 VLLLLLVWFLNR
-1252 EFEISYRLSFHG
+1252 EFEISYRLCFHG
-1264 NFVAA
+1264 NAVAA
-1269 RDKTRVQSMK
+1269 RDKMRVQSMK
-1279 NQADLLLHN
+1279 NQADWLLHN
-1288 IIPKYVADQL
+1288 IIPKHVADQL

-1345 FDELLENPEF
+1345 FDELLERSEYA
-1355 SNVEKIKTI
+1355 NVEKIKTI

-1373 LNPQVRQQSEHE
+1373 LNPQVREQSEHE
-1385 YTHLFQLLDFAM
+1385 YTHLFQLVDFAV
-1397 AMHKVIYN
+1397 AMHKVIYD

-1416 LRVGFN
+1416 LRIGFN

-1454 GVAGRIQM
+1454 GVAGRIQI
-1462 ASNCIDVLAERYEF
+1462 ASNCLNILSERYEF

-1495 IGKKEDITDT
+1495 IGKKKNVDKTSI
-1505 NGT
+1505 

>member
-1 MNRKRS
+1 MTPPLNRKRS
-7 SSVSFTRGKENNDDD
+7 SSVSFTRAKDDSED
-22 VGDEIHISLAPY
+22 ATDEIHISLAPY

-56 FERAAARSW
+56 FERAAPRSW
-65 WNPKFDSEILEEQ
+65 WNPRFDSEILEEQ
-78 FRRSAFPQIRLRFR
+78 FKRSAFPQIRLRFR
-92 YALTYILLVSMS
+92 YALTYILLVSLT
-104 WLAYFVVTGIE
+104 WLAYFVVIGAEYNT
-115 NDTSTWPAIAAI
+115 TTWPAIAAVFTAI
-127 FSIVGAIVSVVL
+127 GAMVSAVL
-139 YLTHTDYYK
+139 YLTHSDYYK
-148 SYVLPTSLGVAS
+148 SYVLPISLGVAS
-160 LLCLLSLLF
+160 MLCILSLLF
-169 LAIVPP
+169 LTIVPP
-175 YVDGLTLVGHFAL
+175 YIDGLTLVGHFAL

-202 PLYACIGISSIYSI
+202 PLYACVGISMVYSFL
-216 VFEFLTAYLYGSKD
+216 FEFLTAYLYGTKSAREEFFSKYIL
-230 RRQRMFSSRTF
+230 
-241 LNNSDISKVYNKTFV
+241 LNTSIENDATLKNFNINQF
-256 PTYSSLHQDSH
+256 
-267 LISGLQS
+267 
-274 VISNVSDVL
+274 SNVMHGDNEST
-283 TASAEIMSNL
+283 TASMKLVSY
-293 HTPNAISN
+293 SQD
-301 LSSKLLDNEGIIGKM
+301 SKLLSALGIKSNQENIVGRI
-316 SETLTNANTLIKLNS
+316 SGVLNDTNIFKNLNS
-331 STLSTMTSVN
+331 TIISTIASIN
-341 STVNSLF
+341 STI
-348 NNTNLSNLSKMNASS
+348 NASS
-363 TEAGLIAD
+363 NNLVSKGVNNAT
-371 TVQSITNWT
+371 SIFEESILTHKNGEMS
-380 NTDASSTYLQDD
+380 NYLLSSNISNRSFSDD
-392 IDFTT
+392 YFSTS
-397 NLSIRILMQICI
+397 LGIRILMQICI
-409 HLIGVHILIMTFV
+409 HLIGIHILIMTFV

-444 RQLKEKMIH
+444 KQLKEKMIH

-461 DWLMEESG
+461 DWLMAESE

-482 IPSNQT
+482 IPSNNT

-511 IVGFTKMSSNK
+511 IVGFTRMSSNK

-587 FDVERREGVNMRVG
+587 FDIERREGVNMRVG

-647 LSFLN
+647 LNFLDDR
-652 HQYITEEGEAVNGI
+652 YITEEGDLINGI
-666 KTYFIRSRKSDIMN
+666 KTYFIKGRKSDFTNQFIMN
-680 QFVTN
+680 ITSP
-685 VTLPK
+685 TSI
-690 DFSPL
+690 SPL
-695 LQTRHRL
+695 MQSRHRL
-702 ASCNNQNKP
+702 ASCNSQSKSKY
-711 RQHYLH
+711 HYLH
-717 MVTNTN
+717 MVTNTS
-723 NYRIK
+723 NYRMK

-733 SILDSENSNDIIDEK
+733 SILDSENGDTDTADEK
-748 EDLNK
+748 GNANK
-753 SPVSTAS
+753 SPISVAS
-760 YEKKRTRNKPW
+760 YGKKKARNKPW
-771 RYLQRQRTSEEMT
+771 KYLQRQRTTEEMT
-784 PLDIEEGRNIVIRQP
+784 PLEMEEPKAIIVDKSKIESQSYE
-799 KNEQYDDRNG
+799 DRNG
-809 FKRIPFNNGVE
+809 FRQNTSQNEIE

-830 LLSGQETISHA
+830 LLSGQEPLSRA
-841 SSICS
+841 SSMCS
-846 RKDSGIKSNSRRSSI
+846 RKDSGIRSNSRRSSI

-873 GDLLGHRV
+873 GDLLAHRV

-889 TLNSNHELSSSVPPY
+889 TLNSVPEPSSSVPPY

-949 SSVTLFFKNK
+949 SSMTLFFKNK
-959 ELEKEY
+959 EMEKEY
-965 RENAHRA
+965 RENAHKV
-972 SEGVTGNPPTLAT
+972 SECISGNPPTLAT

-1001 TAITISLFLLC
+1001 TAVTVSLFLICDPTL
-1012 KPSIYYTVFCTFA
+1012 YYMIFFVSA
-1025 TTIQVIAVLLCIR
+1025 ATIQIIAVLLCVR
-1038 QFFRPN
+1038 QLLYPD
-1044 TMNATFTQNIFNF
+1044 MVHATLTQRIFKF
-1057 FSRWYPWHVCG
+1057 FSQWYPWHICG
-1068 AILVGLPIVSIL
+1068 AILVGLPITSIL
-1080 LNFTCN
+1080 LNYTCSN
-1086 SLHSLNNFEY
+1086 FHNLNNFEY
-1096 YYSYLIFIGLVHFCN
+1096 YYGYLIVVGIVHFCN

-1117 WMKNLLV
+1117 WMKNFLV
-1124 TFAGALFICLV
+1124 TFMGALFLYLV
-1135 VSHISYNQVMTVP
+1135 MYHLL
-1148 SDYDT
+1148 YD
-1153 RNNTQERSAMHPNLI
+1153 Q
-1168 NAILTEHDS
+1168 
-1177 YPIDENLIIS
+1177 ENLGDQFVNNSLNYSQAMINKHAIGLIS
-1187 RKEFH
+1187 NQLNKIMAKNGFD
-1192 NFADSSTQSSVPIM
+1192 NTPDLLLNSTTKPALM
-1206 GQPTPMMDAIVITE
+1206 RL
-1220 REKELRYN
+1220 REAEIRYHK
-1228 ERLYHSEIYLDM
+1228 RLYNSEIFLDL

-1264 NFVAA
+1264 NAVAA
-1269 RDKTRVQSMK
+1269 RDKSRVQSMK
-1279 NQADLLLHN
+1279 NQADWLLHN

-1309 SVGIIFASIVN
+1309 AVGIIFASIMN

-1345 FDELLENPEF
+1345 FDELLEKPEF

-1385 YTHLFQLLDFAM
+1385 YMHLFQLIDFAM
-1397 AMHKVIYN
+1397 AMHKVIN
-1405 FNRDLLGFKLI
+1405 DFNRELLGFKLI
-1416 LRVGFN
+1416 LRIGFN

-1454 GVAGRIQM
+1454 GVAGRIQV
-1462 ASNCIDVLAERYEF
+1462 AKNSLDILSERYEF

-1495 IGKKEDITDT
+1495 IGEKGDINTTT
-1505 NGT
+1505 NT

>member
-1 MNRKRS
+1 MTNMTSSLNRKRS
-7 SSVSFTRGKENNDDD
+7 SSVSFTRAKDDSENAT
-22 VGDEIHISLAPY
+22 DEIHISLAPY

-56 FERAAARSW
+56 FERAASRSW

-78 FRRSAFPQIRLRFR
+78 FKRSAFPQIRLRFR
-92 YALTYILLVSMS
+92 YALTYILLVSLS
-104 WLAYFVVTGIE
+104 WLAYFIIIGTE
-115 NDTSTWPAIAAI
+115 YNTTTWPAIAAI
-127 FSIVGAIVSVVL
+127 FITVGIMVSGVL

-148 SYVLPTSLGVAS
+148 EYVLQTSLGVAAM
-160 LLCLLSLLF
+160 LCILSLLF
-169 LAIVPP
+169 LTIIPP
-175 YVDGLTLVGHFAL
+175 YIDGLTLVGHFAL

-202 PLYACIGISSIYSI
+202 PLYACLGISTIYSFL
-216 VFEFLTAYLYGSKD
+216 FEFLTAYLYGSKTA
-230 RRQRMFSSRTF
+230 REKFFSEHT
-241 LNNSDISKVYNKTFV
+241 LPNISTGNDAILDYSKISTAA
-256 PTYSSLHQDSH
+256 YSSLKSFNNSQ
-267 LISGLQS
+267 L
-274 VISNVSDVL
+274 SNVMHDNNEYIIA
-283 TASAEIMSNL
+283 TMK
-293 HTPNAISN
+293 TPYSQD
-301 LSSKLLDNEGIIGKM
+301 SKLLSVLG
-316 SETLTNANTLIKLNS
+316 LNS
-331 STLSTMTSVN
+331 SNQETILGKAFGILNNTSIASTIVNIN
-341 STVNSLF
+341 STVNASNDLISKDI
-348 NNTNLSNLSKMNASS
+348 NNTTSILGGDVLIRRNGELSNYILSSNISN
-363 TEAGLIAD
+363 
-371 TVQSITNWT
+371 QSF
-380 NTDASSTYLQDD
+380 SDD
-392 IDFTT
+392 NYFST
-397 NLSIRILMQICI
+397 NLGIRILMQVCI
-409 HLIGVHILIMTFV
+409 HLIGIHILIMTFV

-444 RQLKEKMIH
+444 KQLKEKMIH

-461 DWLMEESG
+461 DWLMAESE

-482 IPSNQT
+482 IPSNNT

-511 IVGFTKMSSNK
+511 IVGFTRMSSNK

-559 VSGCPEPRPDHA
+559 VSGCPEPRSDHA

-587 FDVERREGVNMRVG
+587 FDIERREGVNMRVG

-647 LSFLN
+647 LSFLDDG
-652 HQYITEEGEAVNGI
+652 YVTEDGELINGI
-666 KTYFIRSRKSDIMN
+666 KTYFIKGRRSDFTNQFIMN
-680 QFVTN
+680 ITS
-685 VTLPK
+685 PK
-690 DFSPL
+690 SISPL
-695 LQTRHRL
+695 MQSRHRL
-702 ASCNNQNKP
+702 ASCNSQSKSKC
-711 RQHYLH
+711 HYLH
-717 MVTNTN
+717 MVTNTS

-733 SILDSENSNDIIDEK
+733 SILDSENGDIDTTDEK
-748 EDLNK
+748 ENANK
-753 SPVSTAS
+753 SPVSVAS
-760 YEKKRTRNKPW
+760 YGKKKLRNKPW
-771 RYLQRQRTSEEMT
+771 RYLQRQRTTEEMT
-784 PLDIEEGRNIVIRQP
+784 PLEMEEAKAIIAERS
-799 KNEQYDDRNG
+799 KTESHSYEDRNG
-809 FKRIPFNNGVE
+809 FRQNTSQNDIE

-830 LLSGQETISHA
+830 LLSGQEPLSRA
-841 SSICS
+841 SSMCS
-846 RKDSGIKSNSRRSSI
+846 RKDSGIRSNSRRSSI

-873 GDLLGHRV
+873 GDLLAHRV

-889 TLNSNHELSSSVPPY
+889 TLNSAHEPSSSVPPY

-949 SSVTLFFKNK
+949 SSLTLFFKNK
-959 ELEKEY
+959 EMEKEY
-965 RENAHRA
+965 RENAHKV
-972 SEGVTGNPPTLAT
+972 SECISGNPPTLAT

-1001 TAITISLFLLC
+1001 TAVTVSLFLLC
-1012 KPSIYYTVFCTFA
+1012 EPTLYYMIFSVCA
-1025 TTIQVIAVLLCIR
+1025 TTIQIIAVSLCVRQLLYPNMIHATLTQQLFR
-1038 QFFRPN
+1038 FFL
-1044 TMNATFTQNIFNF
+1044 Q
-1057 FSRWYPWHVCG
+1057 WYPWHICG
-1068 AILVGLPIVSIL
+1068 AVLVGLPITSIL
-1080 LNFTCN
+1080 LNYTCSN
-1086 SLHSLNNFEY
+1086 FHSLNNFEY
-1096 YYSYLIFIGLVHFCN
+1096 YYGYLVFVGLVHFCN

-1117 WMKNLLV
+1117 WMKNFLV
-1124 TFAGALFICLV
+1124 TLMGVIFLFLIMNH
-1135 VSHISYNQVMTVP
+1135 VSYSQKNLGNVTDLISNQ
-1148 SDYDT
+1148 
-1153 RNNTQERSAMHPNLI
+1153 I
-1168 NAILTEHDS
+1168 NANNSQKIFNGTLLRSTS
-1177 YPIDENLIIS
+1177 
-1187 RKEFH
+1187 
-1192 NFADSSTQSSVPIM
+1192 NFAIKNAFIRQ
-1206 GQPTPMMDAIVITE
+1206 
-1220 REKELRYN
+1220 REVEIRYH
-1228 ERLYHSEIYLDM
+1228 ERLYNSEIFLDM

-1264 NFVAA
+1264 NAVAA

-1279 NQADLLLHN
+1279 NQADWLLHN

-1309 SVGIIFASIVN
+1309 AVGIIFASIVN

-1345 FDELLENPEF
+1345 FDELLEKQEF

-1373 LNPQVRQQSEHE
+1373 LNPQVRQQSEHD
-1385 YTHLFQLLDFAM
+1385 YAHLFQLIDFAM
-1397 AMHKVIYN
+1397 AMHKVIN
-1405 FNRDLLGFKLI
+1405 DFNRDLLGFKLI
-1416 LRVGFN
+1416 LRIGFN

-1454 GVAGRIQM
+1454 GVAGRIQV
-1462 ASNCIDVLAERYEF
+1462 AKNTLDILTERYEF

-1495 IGKKEDITDT
+1495 IGKKNDVDT
-1505 NGT
+1505 TISA

>member
-1 MNRKRS
+1 MTPQLNRKRG
-7 SSVSFTRGKENNDDD
+7 SSVSFTRAKDDSED
-22 VGDEIHISLAPY
+22 AEDEIHISLAPY
-34 IQTYLAHSG
+34 IQTYLAHSS
-43 QGLGCCGISLPVP
+43 QGLGCCGINLPVP
-56 FERAAARSW
+56 FERAAPRSW
-65 WNPKFDSEILEEQ
+65 WNPRFDSEILEEQ

-92 YALTYILLVSMS
+92 YALTYILLVSLS
-104 WLAYFVVTGIE
+104 WLMYFVIIGIE
-115 NDTSTWPAIAAI
+115 NDTSISTAIAGV
-127 FSIVGAIVSVVL
+127 FGIVAVLVSAVL
-139 YLTHTDYYK
+139 YLTYTDYYR
-148 SYVLPTSLGVAS
+148 SYVLTISLGVAS
-160 LLCLLSLLF
+160 TLCFLSLLF
-169 LAIVPP
+169 LAMVPP
-175 YVDGLTLVGHFAL
+175 HVDGLTLVGHFAL

-193 LLIYTVLPM
+193 LIIYTVLPM
-202 PLYACIGISSIYSI
+202 PLYVCVGISTLYSLM
-216 VFEFLTAYLYGSKD
+216 FEILTAYLYGSKD
-230 RRQRMFSSRTF
+230 ALQSERVVRNNSSG
-241 LNNSDISKVYNKTFV
+241 LNNTTAEKTLV
-256 PTYSSLHQDSH
+256 LMHSSLKDP
-267 LISGLQS
+267 LIVAGLQN
-274 VISNVSDVL
+274 VIRNISDFT
-283 TASAEIMSNL
+283 TAI
-293 HTPNAISN
+293 
-301 LSSKLLDNEGIIGKM
+301 
-316 SETLTNANTLIKLNS
+316 
-331 STLSTMTSVN
+331 
-341 STVNSLF
+341 
-348 NNTNLSNLSKMNASS
+348 SS
-363 TEAGLIAD
+363 TEATSTMLHEDNKDTMQNMDSRFLEQETIAQRLYGALIDSNILTRLNSSIPSAIKS
-371 TVQSITNWT
+371 TV
-380 NTDASSTYLQDD
+380 SSTVNASLIDNYTSDNMLDVND
-392 IDFTT
+392 IDFST
-397 NLSIRILMQICI
+397 NLAIRILMQICI
-409 HLIGVHILIMTFV
+409 HLIGMHILIMTFV

-434 LLVRRQLEME
+434 LLVRRQLEVE
-444 RQLKEKMIH
+444 KQLKEKMIH

-461 DWLMEESG
+461 DWLMEESE

-482 IPSNQT
+482 IPSNNT
-488 DIRSL
+488 DIHSL

-503 NVSILFAD
+503 DVSILFAD
-511 IVGFTKMSSNK
+511 IVGFTRMSSNK

-559 VSGCPEPRPDHA
+559 VSGCPEPRSDHA

-587 FDVERREGVNMRVG
+587 FDIERREGVNMRVG

-609 GIVGTK
+609 GLVGTK

-641 HLSEKT
+641 HLSENT
-647 LSFLN
+647 LRFLGD
-652 HQYITEEGEAVNGI
+652 QYITEIGEVVNGV
-666 KTYFIRSRKSDIMN
+666 KTYFIRARKSDFVN
-680 QFVTN
+680 QFITN
-685 VTLPK
+685 ITSPK
-690 DFSPL
+690 SISPL
-695 LQTRHRL
+695 MQSRNRL
-702 ASCNNQNKP
+702 ASCNNQAKP
-711 RQHYLH
+711 RLHYLH
-717 MVTNTN
+717 MVTNASS
-723 NYRIK
+723 YRMK

-733 SILDSENSNDIIDEK
+733 SILDSENDGDAMDDK
-748 EDLNK
+748 EDSNK
-753 SPVSTAS
+753 SPTSTAS
-760 YEKKRTRNKPW
+760 YGKKKVRSKPW
-771 RYLQRQRTSEEMT
+771 KYLQRQRTTEEMI
-784 PLDIEEGRNIVIRQP
+784 PLEIEEGRNIIM
-799 KNEQYDDRNG
+799 EQAKLDIQTFEECNG
-809 FKRIPFNNGVE
+809 FRRIPLDNGVE

-830 LLSGQETISHA
+830 LLSDQEPISHA

-889 TLNSNHELSSSVPPY
+889 TLNSTHDPSSSVPPY
-904 PFPPAVTDTF
+904 PFPPMVTDTF

-949 SSVTLFFKNK
+949 SSVTLFFKN
-959 ELEKEY
+959 EEMEREY
-965 RENAHRA
+965 RENAHKA
-972 SEGVTGNPPTLAT
+972 NEGIGDNPPTLAT

-1012 KPSIYYTVFCTFA
+1012 KPTIYYMVFSVL
-1025 TTIQVIAVLLCIR
+1025 TTAVQVIAVLLCIR
-1038 QFFRPN
+1038 QLFYPHIAH
-1044 TMNATFTQNIFNF
+1044 TTFTQSIFKF

-1068 AILVGLPIVSIL
+1068 AILVGLPIISIL

-1086 SLHSLNNFEY
+1086 SFRSLSFEY
-1096 YYSYLIFIGLVHFCN
+1096 YYSYLIFVGLVHFCN

-1124 TFAGALFICLV
+1124 TLTGVLFICLV
-1135 VSHISYNQVMTVP
+1135 VSHISPYHQ
-1148 SDYDT
+1148 
-1153 RNNTQERSAMHPNLI
+1153 
-1168 NAILTEHDS
+1168 
-1177 YPIDENLIIS
+1177 ENLNNINS
-1187 RKEFH
+1187 SSDPGNSSQLAALHSNLFKSLASERNDLDGSGSLPNVTREF
-1192 NFADSSTQSSVPIM
+1192 
-1206 GQPTPMMDAIVITE
+1206 ITSIAARMSLAKHTGRLE
-1220 REKELRYN
+1220 TSATIRREAYTGYN
-1228 ERLYHSEIYLDM
+1228 ERLYNSEIYLDM
-1240 ILLLLLVWFLNR
+1240 VLLLLLVWFLNR
-1252 EFEISYRLSFHG
+1252 EFEISYRLCFHG
-1264 NFVAA
+1264 NAVAA

-1279 NQADLLLHN
+1279 NQADWLLHN

-1345 FDELLENPEF
+1345 FDELLEKPEYA
-1355 SNVEKIKTI
+1355 NVEKIKTI

-1385 YTHLFQLLDFAM
+1385 YTHLFQLVEFAL
-1397 AMHKVIYN
+1397 AMHKVIYE

-1416 LRVGFN
+1416 LRVGYN

-1462 ASNCIDVLAERYEF
+1462 ASNCLDVLSERYEF

-1495 IGKKEDITDT
+1495 LGKKE
-1505 NGT
+1505 NAEG

>member
-1 MNRKRS
+1 MTPPLNRKRS
-7 SSVSFTRGKENNDDD
+7 SSVSFTRAKDDSKD
-22 VGDEIHISLAPY
+22 ASDEIHISLAPY

-43 QGLGCCGISLPVP
+43 QGVGCCGISLPVP

-65 WNPKFDSEILEEQ
+65 WNPRFDSEILEEQ
-78 FRRSAFPQIRLRFR
+78 FKRSAFPQIR
-92 YALTYILLVSMS
+92 YALTYILLVSLT
-104 WLAYFVVTGIE
+104 WLTYFIIIGVEYNT
-115 NDTSTWPAIAAI
+115 TTWPAIVAV
-127 FSIVGAIVSVVL
+127 FTTVGAMVSAVL
-139 YLTHTDYYK
+139 YLTHTDHYK
-148 SYVLPTSLGVAS
+148 NYVLPISLGVAAM
-160 LLCLLSLLF
+160 LCTLSLLF
-169 LAIVPP
+169 LTIVPP
-175 YVDGLTLVGHFAL
+175 YIDGLTLVGHFTL

-202 PLYACIGISSIYSI
+202 PLYACVGISAIYSFL
-216 VFEFLTAYLYGSKD
+216 FEFLTAYLYGTKNAREKFFNEHASSNMTMEKD
-230 RRQRMFSSRTF
+230 AKI
-241 LNNSDISKVYNKTFV
+241 NYNKMSTAA
-256 PTYSSLHQDSH
+256 YSFLRNFSNSQF
-267 LISGLQS
+267 
-274 VISNVSDVL
+274 SNVMHDDIEFT
-283 TASAEIMSNL
+283 TASTKTGSY
-293 HTPNAISN
+293 SQD
-301 LSSKLLDNEGIIGKM
+301 SKLLSAIGIK
-316 SETLTNANTLIKLNS
+316 SNQE
-331 STLSTMTSVN
+331 
-341 STVNSLF
+341 SLVGNISRVF
-348 NNTNLSNLSKMNASS
+348 NNTNILNNLNSSIISMIANANSTLSASS
-363 TEAGLIAD
+363 NDLNTNGVNNA
-371 TVQSITNWT
+371 TSIVGDNVLTHKSGEINYFLSS
-380 NTDASSTYLQDD
+380 NISDRSYTDDNYFSTSLG
-392 IDFTT
+392 
-397 NLSIRILMQICI
+397 IRILMQICI
-409 HLIGVHILIMTFV
+409 HLIGIHILIMTFV

-444 RQLKEKMIH
+444 KQLKEKMIH

-461 DWLMEESG
+461 DWLMEESE

-482 IPSNQT
+482 IPSNNT

-511 IVGFTKMSSNK
+511 IVGFTRMSSNK

-535 ERFDDLCEHH
+535 ERFDELCEQH

-587 FDVERREGVNMRVG
+587 FDIERREGVNMRVG

-628 ANKLESTGKPGRV
+628 ANKLESTGIPGRV

-652 HQYITEEGEAVNGI
+652 DRYLTEEGDLINNV
-666 KTYFIRSRKSDIMN
+666 KTYFIKSRKSDFANQFIMN
-680 QFVTN
+680 ITS
-685 VTLPK
+685 PK
-690 DFSPL
+690 SISPL
-695 LQTRHRL
+695 MQSRNRL
-702 ASCNNQNKP
+702 ASCNSQFKSKN
-711 RQHYLH
+711 HYLH
-717 MVTNTN
+717 MVTNTS
-723 NYRIK
+723 NYRMK

-733 SILDSENSNDIIDEK
+733 SILDSENGDTDNADEK
-748 EDLNK
+748 ENANK
-753 SPVSTAS
+753 SPISVAS
-760 YEKKRTRNKPW
+760 YGKKKVRNKPW
-771 RYLQRQRTSEEMT
+771 KYIQRQRTTEEMT
-784 PLDIEEGRNIVIRQP
+784 PLEMEEAKVIIAERS
-799 KNEQYDDRNG
+799 KNESQSYEDRNG
-809 FKRIPFNNGVE
+809 FRQNTSQNDIE

-830 LLSGQETISHA
+830 LLSGQEPLSRA
-841 SSICS
+841 SSTCS
-846 RKDSGIKSNSRRSSI
+846 RKDSGIRSNSRRSSI

-873 GDLLGHRV
+873 GDLLAHRV

-889 TLNSNHELSSSVPPY
+889 TLNSVQEPSSSVPPY

-949 SSVTLFFKNK
+949 SSFTLFFKNA
-959 ELEKEY
+959 EMEKEY
-965 RENAHRA
+965 RENAHKV
-972 SEGVTGNPPTLAT
+972 SECISGNPPTLAT

-1001 TAITISLFLLC
+1001 TAVTVSIFLLC
-1012 KPSIYYTVFCTFA
+1012 EPTLYYMIFFVCA
-1025 TTIQVIAVLLCIR
+1025 TAIQIIAVSLCVRQLLY
-1038 QFFRPN
+1038 PD
-1044 TMNATFTQNIFNF
+1044 MVHATLTQQIFKF
-1057 FSRWYPWHVCG
+1057 FSQWYPWHICG
-1068 AILVGLPIVSIL
+1068 AVLVGLPVASIL
-1080 LNFTCN
+1080 LNYTCSN
-1086 SLHSLNNFEY
+1086 FHNLNDFEY
-1096 YYSYLIFIGLVHFCN
+1096 YYGYLIVISLVHFCN

-1117 WMKNLLV
+1117 WMKNFLV
-1124 TFAGALFICLV
+1124 TFMGVLFLCLV
-1135 VSHISYNQVMTVP
+1135 MNHLSYDQDLGNQFVNEPLNYSRSTT
-1148 SDYDT
+1148 SRYATHLIRDDFNET
-1153 RNNTQERSAMHPNLI
+1153 FAKQAFNNSPLFATTNPLSQQEAEI
-1168 NAILTEHDS
+1168 
-1177 YPIDENLIIS
+1177 
-1187 RKEFH
+1187 
-1192 NFADSSTQSSVPIM
+1192 
-1206 GQPTPMMDAIVITE
+1206 
-1220 REKELRYN
+1220 RYH
-1228 ERLYHSEIYLDM
+1228 ERLYNSEIFLDI

-1264 NFVAA
+1264 NAVAA
-1269 RDKTRVQSMK
+1269 RDKSRVQSMK
-1279 NQADLLLHN
+1279 NQADWLLHN

-1309 SVGIIFASIVN
+1309 VVGIIFASIVN

-1345 FDELLENPEF
+1345 FDELLEKPEF

-1385 YTHLFQLLDFAM
+1385 YTHLFQLVDFAM
-1397 AMHKVIYN
+1397 AMHKVIN
-1405 FNRDLLGFKLI
+1405 DFNRDLLGFKLI
-1416 LRVGFN
+1416 LRIGFN

-1454 GVAGRIQM
+1454 GVAGRIQV
-1462 ASNCIDVLAERYEF
+1462 AKNALDALSERYEF

-1495 IGKKEDITDT
+1495 IGKKDDINTT
-1505 NGT
+1505 TST